1 MLSTVVPIQ
10 GTFDIAKGRNSL
22 RTHIAVQH
30 WPATFGAHASAL
42 LTALGELILS
52 SGQGYLVPV
61 QMFFEEGDEGVGIR
75 FVCAIPMHNID
86 SNKFQNIIS
95 RLERASDTLNI
106 KEDGIR
112 VHITACLW
120 TNSGNENLN

>member
-52 SGQGYLVPV
+52 SGEGYLVPV
-61 QMFFEEGDEGVGIR
+61 QMFFEDGDDAAGIR
-75 FVCAIPMHNID
+75 FVCAIPMYNID
-86 SNKFQNIIS
+86 SNKFQDIIS
-95 RLERASDTLNI
+95 RLERASDTIDI
-106 KEDGIR
+106 KEDGVR
-112 VHITACLW
+112 LHIAVGLWINSRSASAC
-120 TNSGNENLN
+120 